1 MIVVDVRGGKFSDCI
16 KFLKMLQLMIFF
28 HHYRASDI
36 FTPSVSE
43 FDPNLD
49 ELWEEEYLGPNGN

>member
-1 MIVVDVRGGKFSDCI
+1 MKFSDCI

-28 HHYRASDI
+28 HHYRASDV

>member
-1 MIVVDVRGGKFSDCI
+1 MIFVDGSGGKFSHCI
-16 KFLKMLQLMIFF
+16 KFLKMLQPMIFF

-36 FTPSVSE
+36 FTPDVSE

>member
-1 MIVVDVRGGKFSDCI
+1 MDCI
-16 KFLKMLQLMIFF
+16 KFLKMLQPIIFF

-36 FTPSVSE
+36 FTPGVSE

>member
-1 MIVVDVRGGKFSDCI
+1 MIVVDGRGRKFLDCI
-16 KFLKMLQLMIFF
+16 KFLKMLQPIILF

-36 FTPSVSE
+36 FTPGVSE